1 MQNLLEG
8 QGGFLLAC
16 GPQVGRI
23 TRKLANQMGTVPA
36 STCARL
42 GRSGADGGGRGGGCV
57 SGWRQAPQVV
67 RIASRAGPG
76 RAEPSTLIPLQKAG
90 QTLKM
95 WALGGAWGVILALL
109 PKLFWPG
116 T

>member
-1 MQNLLEG
+1 MVPRLAESPGSLLI
-8 QGGFLLAC
+8 
-16 GPQVGRI
+16 RW
-23 TRKLANQMGTVPA
+23 GTVPA

-42 GRSGADGGGRGGGCV
+42 GRSGADGGGRGGGRV

-76 RAEPSTLIPLQKAG
+76 RAELSTLIPLQKAG

-109 PKLFWPG
+109 PKLFWPE